1 MTRSVRRWVGHCLVR
16 TAKEDHKGTVYEV
29 KDCPWNDRADKALYL
44 NPAAAVREAKEHA
57 AESHVEARE
66 VKVVRTYTL
75 SKEEVVEP

>member
-16 TAKEDHKGTVYEV
+16 VAKEDNKGAAFIGE
-29 KDCPWNDRADKALYL
+29 CPWNDRSDKALYL

-57 AESHVEARE
+57 AQEHVEARE

-75 SKEEVVEP
+75 SKEEVIEP